1 MASSHEQAV
10 AAKTKAVSSLKL
22 QMPQG
27 VINSVGVG
35 YDSNEWIVVLGVT
48 PNLPLEF
55 IPEDIDGV
63 RTKVEFQGP
72 AVAASVISSLKSHV

>member
-10 AAKTKAVSSLKL
+10 AAKTKAVSNLKL
-22 QMPQG
+22 QMPPG

-48 PNLPLEF
+48 PNLPLEL
-55 IPEDIDGV
+55 IPEAIDGV